1 MGEEIVQGAPKFYFG
16 LKSDIEKGLPLKP
29 LNAEVAQI
37 DTLKVRERLNANNQT
52 VEPLGKVEPGEWCP
66 TPSLSFDVK
75 LKKKDYMKLRHQ
87 LFGKKVRLPR
97 KLKKAVRHLRLQS
110 VNFGPLPEQVPHQE
124 EMEKVVTGTAVIRI
138 SNGYPRTQWVNR
150 AIAMVIYRLFRD
162 VQFKVVNK
170 ETKEE

>member
-1 MGEEIVQGAPKFYFG
+1 MGEEIVQGTPKFYFG

-37 DTLKVRERLNANNQT
+37 DTLKVRESLETSSQT
-52 VEPLGKVEPGEWCP
+52 VKPRVKIEPGEWHP
-66 TPSLSFDVK
+66 TPSLSFNVK
-75 LKKKDYMKLRHQ
+75 LKKKDYIKLRHQ

-124 EMEKVVTGTAVIRI
+124 EMVVTGTAVIRI